1 MKNKLLI
8 LAPLV
13 GFLAVAG
20 CSSTRPA
27 DEVTASLS
35 GAEQGPVAAAEEF
48 YRQALE
54 HYISD
59 RYDDASQALGQ
70 AVALLDSP
78 EAAADDEARQAL
90 RSRIDYFLGVLG
102 GRSRDW
108 TRRGA
113 AEGARTDTVAVQV
126 ASSPAPA
133 QCAPAAPITVVRNE
147 RVDKWLRYFQGRG
160 RKEMERWL
168 SRVGKY
174 RPMIDGILAE
184 NGLPP
189 ELFYLSMIESGL
201 NPRAYS
207 KAHASGMWQFIE
219 SRGRQYGLRV
229 DWWMDERRD
238 PEKAARAACAY
249 LRDLHE
255 LLGSWELALAGYNA
269 GEGRVLRA
277 REKRPSCPDYWCL
290 DLPRETEDFVPKFMA
305 AVIINSDPAAFGFDA
320 PAPADPLSYDTIEVT
335 EALDLEAVAKACGA
349 TADEIKQLNPALRRW
364 CTPPPDG
371 KHGPTDLRVPA
382 GTGVA
387 CLAAIAELPPDERA
401 GWQRHEVRSG
411 DTVSA
416 LAARYGTSVNAIMSV
431 NEIRDCRRTYAGQQL
446 IIPVGHSVPEDD
458 TPTKARRTVTY
469 TVKRGDTISSIARRH
484 GKDPK
489 DLLRWNGLT
498 WDSRIFPGDRI
509 KVLNM

>member
-1 MKNKLLI
+1 M
-8 LAPLV
+8 
-13 GFLAVAG
+13 
-20 CSSTRPA
+20 
-27 DEVTASLS
+27 S
-35 GAEQGPVAAAEEF
+35 GAEGGPVAAAEEF

-59 RYDDASQALGQ
+59 RYDEAGEALGH

-78 EAAADDEARQAL
+78 KAADEEPARQAL
-90 RSRIDYFLGVLG
+90 RSRVDYFLGVLEG
-102 GRSRDW
+102 GSRAW

-113 AEGARTDTVAVQV
+113 AERARTDTVAVQV
-126 ASSPAPA
+126 ASGGPAPA

-147 RVDKWLRYFQGRG
+147 RVDKWMRYFQGRG

-168 SRVGKY
+168 SRAGKY
-174 RPMIDGILAE
+174 RPMIDAIIAE
-184 NGLPP
+184 YGLPP

-207 KAHASGMWQFIE
+207 KAHAAGMWQFIE

-229 DWWMDERRD
+229 DWWADERRD
-238 PEKAARAACAY
+238 PEKSARAACAY

-305 AVIINSDPAAFGFDA
+305 AVIIGSDPVAFGFEVPP
-320 PAPADPLSYDTIEVT
+320 PAAPLSYDTIEVT
-335 EALDLEAVAKACGA
+335 EALDLDAVAKACGA
-349 TADEIKQLNPALRRW
+349 SVEEIKQLNPALRRW
-364 CTPPPDG
+364 CTPPPGG
-371 KHGPTDLRVPA
+371 KYTSTDLRVPA
-382 GTGVA
+382 GTGDS

-401 GWQRHEVRSG
+401 SWQRHEVRTG
-411 DTVSA
+411 DTVSE
-416 LAARYGTSVNAIMSV
+416 LAARYGTSVSAIVSV
-431 NEIRDCRRTYAGQQL
+431 NEIRDCRRIYAGQQL

-458 TPTKARRTVTY
+458 TATQAKKTVTY
-469 TVKRGDTISSIARRH
+469 TVRRGDTISSIARRH
-484 GKDPK
+484 GKDPR

-498 WDSRIFPGDRI
+498 WDSRIYPGDRI